1 MPPKLRSMSSIDK
14 IEELL
19 DKKIGDLAT
28 KESIG
33 EIRKLL
39 LEQREKLV
47 HQEEM
52 IKGLKDEL
60 SSQNDK
66 IIKMESTVA
75 LLKNSVN
82 LLQRD
87 KENSEQYSRRLCLR
101 IYGIETEQ
109 NEDGNKCLEKAKK
122 VINELGVI
130 VPDECIDRAHR
141 IGKVKNENGK
151 KEQGMIVRFTTWR
164 HRTLVYN
171 ARKNGEKKYGI
182 KLDMTKQRLDVL
194 TKCREYLE
202 SQDDSGVNFVCVDV
216 NCRLTAKRSNGKF
229 FFLRYIG

>member
-39 LEQREKLV
+39 LEQREKLD

-75 LLKNSVN
+75 ILKNSVN
-82 LLQRD
+82 LLQ
-87 KENSEQYSRRLCLR
+87 
-101 IYGIETEQ
+101 
-109 NEDGNKCLEKAKK
+109 
-122 VINELGVI
+122 
-130 VPDECIDRAHR
+130 
-141 IGKVKNENGK
+141 
-151 KEQGMIVRFTTWR
+151 
-164 HRTLVYN
+164 
-171 ARKNGEKKYGI
+171 
-182 KLDMTKQRLDVL
+182 
-194 TKCREYLE
+194 
-202 SQDDSGVNFVCVDV
+202 
-216 NCRLTAKRSNGKF
+216 
-229 FFLRYIG
+229 